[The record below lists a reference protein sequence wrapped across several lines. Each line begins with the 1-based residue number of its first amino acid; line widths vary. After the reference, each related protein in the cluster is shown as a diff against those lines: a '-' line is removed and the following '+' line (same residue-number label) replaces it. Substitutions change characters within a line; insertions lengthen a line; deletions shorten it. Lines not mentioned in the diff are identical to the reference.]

1 MINLRQ
7 LRYFVAVAE
16 ERNFTRAADR
26 LHIAQPPLSRQI
38 QQLEAEIGAPLFDR
52 AARPLRLTPVGRLV
66 FEQATQLLGRMGE
79 MRDMVARAVKAEQ
92 RRFAIGF
99 VASTI
104 YARLPP
110 LIREFR
116 RRAPQVD
123 LSLGELVSLDQIA
136 ALKEGRID
144 VGFGRIRFEDDA
156 VRRIVLREERL
167 VVAIPAEHRLAT
179 ATTPLSFDELSGE
192 PLILYP
198 REPRPSYA
206 DQVLSLF
213 RDRGI
218 SPRIAHEARELQIA
232 IGLVAAE
239 EGLCIVPE
247 SVRKSLI
254 DGVTFH
260 DLAEPATSPIIM
272 SHRAEDHTPEL
283 ALMAEIVA
291 RMYSLWGYAVPD
303 KILKLAGLSV
313 DALVRPEA
321 STP

>member
-1 MINLRQ
+1 MMDLRQ
-7 LRYFVAVAE
+7 LRYFVTVAE

-52 AARPLRLTPVGRLV
+52 TARPLLLTPVGRLV

-167 VVAIPAEHRLAT
+167 VVAIPADHPLAT
-179 ATTPLSFDELSGE
+179 ATEPLSFDTLSSA

-198 REPRPSYA
+198 SQPRPSYA

-218 SPRIAHEARELQIA
+218 SPLIAHEARELQIA

-247 SVRKSLI
+247 SVRRTLI

-272 SHRAEDHTPEL
+272 SHRAQDHMPEL

-303 KILKLAGLSV
+303 KVLKLAGLQV
-313 DALVRPEA
+313 DDLAPA
-321 STP
+321 APSTP